1 MIHHLGRQRYA
12 WISSLE
18 FRFVVVSRF
27 GGQVLR
33 LWDRLKPA
41 KRSLGSTLSLKV
53 RVLKLVLAL

>member
-12 WISSLE
+12 LIFVISSA
-18 FRFVVVSRF
+18 FTTKGRF

-41 KRSLGSTLSLKV
+41 RRSLGSTLSLKV